1 MITNTYLTLLT
12 IIYILTIAI
21 GVLLAVAFL
30 TLFERLLM
38 ALLQRRMGPN
48 VIGPYGLL
56 QPIADG
62 LKLLLKEIIIPTNS
76 DKFIFLLAPV
86 LSFAISLLV
95 WGVIPFSANGVFSD
109 INASMIY
116 TLSISSLGVYGII
129 LGGWSSNSK
138 YSFIGSLRSTAQ
150 MISYEVSLGFCVCT
164 VCLCCGSYNYK
175 DIVFSQRYI
184 LYMIPF
190 ATILIVFFISGLAE
204 TNRHPFDLPEA
215 ESELVAGFNTEYS
228 GFSFALYSLAEYSN
242 ILMMCTIQSILFL
255 GGYQSLIFFI
265 PNGSFW
271 LALKILF
278 FATLFV
284 LVRVYLPRYKYNQLM
299 YFGWT
304 TCLPIAISFFFFQY
318 TLVWVLNMFPK

>member
-1 MITNTYLTLLT
+1 LLS
-12 IIYILTIAI
+12 
-21 GVLLAVAFL
+21 VAFL

-62 LKLLLKEIIIPTNS
+62 LKLLLKEIIIPTNA

-86 LSFAISLLV
+86 LSFGISLLV
-95 WGVIPFSANGVFSD
+95 WGVIPFSSKGVLSD
-109 INASMIY
+109 INASVIY
-116 TLSISSLGVYGII
+116 SLSISSLGVYGII

-138 YSFIGSLRSTAQ
+138 YAFLGSLRSTAQ
-150 MISYEVSLGFCVCT
+150 MISYEVSLGFCVCA
-164 VCLCCGSYNYK
+164 VCVCCGSYNYK
-175 DIVFSQRYI
+175 EIILAQRYM
-184 LYMIPF
+184 LYAVPL
-190 ATILIVFFISGLAE
+190 ATIAIIFFISGLAE

-271 LALKILF
+271 LACKILF
-278 FATLFV
+278 FASLFI
-284 LVRVYLPRYKYNQLM
+284 LARVHLPRYKYNQLM

-304 TCLPIAISFFFFQY
+304 SCLPVSIAFFFFQY
-318 TLVWVLNMFPK
+318 TLIWVFNMFPK